1 MKVTADHITVRNGDE
16 IIVQVTK
23 AFGQG
28 DNVIDFSEVKQI
40 DSTALAVILAA
51 KRVLKSDKSLELQH
65 PPAQLDS
72 LIAAY
77 GVQSLFS

>member
-1 MKVTADHITVRNGDE
+1 MKLAVEEITVRNGHVVIE
-16 IIVQVTK
+16 EVGR
-23 AFGQG
+23 ALSQG
-28 DNVIDFSEVKQI
+28 DHVIDFSSVRHV

-51 KRVLKSDKSLELQH
+51 KRAIKPGKSLELQH

-77 GVQSLFS
+77 GVQSLFP